1 MEQENKSKSKSL
13 EVPLQGI
20 SADIWALAKSH
31 EGDTHSLLA
40 LLRTLEQAHREI
52 RESLFQA
59 SLPDN
64 RQKLYALLK
73 NIEESGGWPYV
84 ERMKLRSLFANLP
97 ESQPPNPQPGEA
109 SESSL

>member
-1 MEQENKSKSKSL
+1 MDLKNNLESKSL
-13 EVPLQGI
+13 EVPLQAI

-52 RESLFQA
+52 RESLFQN

-64 RQKLYALLK
+64 RQQLYALLK

-84 ERMKLRSLFANLP
+84 ERMKLRSLLANLP
-97 ESQPPNPQPGEA
+97 ESQPPNR
-109 SESSL
+109 SEKPAQSS

>member
-1 MEQENKSKSKSL
+1 MELENKSKSKSL
-13 EVPLQGI
+13 EVPLQAI
-20 SADIWALAKSH
+20 SAEIWVLAKSQ
-31 EGDTHSLLA
+31 EGDSQSLLA

-64 RQKLYALLK
+64 RQNLYALLK

-84 ERMKLRSLFANLP
+84 ERMKLRSLLANLP
-97 ESQPPNPQPGEA
+97 EATLSNPQLGEA
-109 SESSL
+109 SESSP